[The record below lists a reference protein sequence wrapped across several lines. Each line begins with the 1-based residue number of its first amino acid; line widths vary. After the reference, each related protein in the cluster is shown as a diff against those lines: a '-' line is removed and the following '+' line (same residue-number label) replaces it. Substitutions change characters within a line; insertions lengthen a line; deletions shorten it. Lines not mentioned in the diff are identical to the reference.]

1 MKTLTN
7 YTEKKVTAAL
17 ERHGAFYAFGRE
29 QFEKKKAANIEYVS
43 LRVGGLICPK
53 ENASE
58 LLGDLDRIHTEAIAE
73 DVEENGLKAIVL
85 RELWNH
91 ECFYT
96 GEIDDAWEALK
107 DYPGITEQLVI
118 DIFNKNQGD

>member
-17 ERHGAFYAFGRE
+17 ETHGAFFAYSNE
-29 QFEKKKAANIEYVS
+29 QFERQKAANIEYVS
-43 LRVGGLICPK
+43 LSVGLICPK

-58 LLGDLDRIHTEAIAE
+58 LLGDLDKIHTEGIAE
-73 DVEENGLKAIVL
+73 DVEENGLEAIVL

-96 GEIDDAWEALK
+96 GEIDDAWDALK